1 MKYSLFVSNFFF
13 FKLSSLKMDKYHY
26 GQTSCNNAVIS
37 FIGLCLQNNDNFHV
51 QVFGSV
57 RSVIPCDL
65 RNFKQV
71 DTFT

>member
-1 MKYSLFVSNFFF
+1 
-13 FKLSSLKMDKYHY
+13 MDKYHY